1 MATPFQARWISR
13 ERATRLKRAGS
24 LGHAILLDTFNGF
37 LVIEPVGSDIGD
49 GPVLS
54 LEEANYELQG
64 VWYTG
69 PRSRLREARTRL
81 GLEPEALAERKP
93 AYAV

>member
-1 MATPFQARWISR
+1 METPYQARWISR
-13 ERATRLKRAGS
+13 ELATRLKRTGT
-24 LGHAILLDTFNGF
+24 LGQAVLLDTFTGF

-54 LEEANYELQG
+54 REEANYELQE

-81 GLEPEALAERKP
+81 GLESETRAERQP